1 MPFRRLEIL
10 LFFSCWFVFAWFNQ
24 GGGWNQNARFAE
36 VRAIV
41 EEGRFAI
48 DNFLL
53 YRHDPERND
62 LQRVRVERAE
72 YTLDGKR
79 YRLCWVDA
87 VWTFVPVG
95 DRPLGTD
102 VEKAPMVEL
111 CASGDIGYVEATGHF
126 HPNKPPGTSF
136 LAVPAYFAIFHVER
150 ALGLNPDHWFTL
162 NLNCWL
168 TTIFSVGLASALACV
183 LFFRI
188 AREFAGGAALPAL
201 LATLALAFGT
211 TFFPF
216 STLLFDHNLTA
227 ALLLGGFY
235 CVRQAL
241 PAASWRLFLGGFC
254 AGLAA
259 ITNYIAAVIVIF
271 LGLYV
276 LLTRAASSTPPGW
289 SWRRALIYSAGV
301 VPPFLAICAYNAI
314 NFGSPFALNTD
325 FQNPLF
331 KDPSG
336 SLGMFLLPQTGQDWA
351 HLSYVATLLSIS
363 PYRGVFYLA
372 PILVL
377 GLFGWFVWFRKKT
390 FVAEA
395 RLGIAI
401 FAFFFIVNVTFNGYH
416 GGFSAGPRYLV
427 PGLPFLALP
436 LVVGFARLRKTAL
449 LLLGLSLTQQ
459 FLLTVTDAQNSL
471 AVGGHARIDDE
482 HRKDDF
488 HCNIVTEYAAPLFFT
503 GRVGPLL
510 EQMLE
515 IRLEKEA
522 ARLESENPDPAD
534 RQRLLGQTRA
544 AWRAAIDRG
553 DPEPFLLAAIRGPVS
568 VNPINVFDGLLGYG
582 VWPLRTA
589 QTDWASFNAGE
600 LLWPKT
606 RLSLLPL
613 VLFAG
618 LASFAMVRAARREDA
633 AIPQAT
639 MVADAAT

>member
-1 MPFRRLEIL
+1 MLFRRLEFP
-10 LFFSCWFVFAWFNQ
+10 LFFSFWFVFAWFNQ

-48 DNFLL
+48 DNFLI
-53 YRHDPERND
+53 YRRHPERDD

-87 VWTFVPVG
+87 VWTFYPVG
-95 DRPLGTD
+95 DRPLGED
-102 VEKAPMVEL
+102 VEKAPMIEL
-111 CASGDIGYVEATGHF
+111 CASGDVGYVEATGHF

-136 LAVPAYFAIFHVER
+136 LAVPAYFAIFHLER
-150 ALGLNPDHWFTL
+150 ALGFNPDHWFTL
-162 NLNCWL
+162 NVNCWL
-168 TTIFSVGLASALACV
+168 TTIFTVGLASALGCV

-201 LATLALAFGT
+201 LATFALGFGT

-227 ALLLGGFY
+227 ALLLGAFY
-235 CVRQAL
+235 CVRRGL
-241 PAASWRLFLGGFC
+241 PATPWQFFLGGLC

-259 ITNYIAAVIVIF
+259 ITNYIAAVMVIF

-276 LLTRAASSTPPGW
+276 LLAGSPSKALRPWNWRAAFFF
-289 SWRRALIYSAGV
+289 SAGV
-301 VPPFLAICAYNAI
+301 LPPFLAICGYNAI
-314 NFGSPFALNTD
+314 NFASPFALNTD

-336 SLGMFLLPQTGQDWA
+336 SLGMFLIPRTGQDWA

-363 PYRGVFYLA
+363 PFRGVFYLA
-372 PILVL
+372 PVLVL
-377 GLFGWFVWFRKKT
+377 GVIGWLVWFWKKT

-401 FAFFFIVNVTFNGYH
+401 FAFFFVVNVAFNGYQ

-436 LVVGFARLRKTAL
+436 LVVGFARWRKTAIA
-449 LLLGLSLTQQ
+449 LLGISLLQQ

-488 HCNIVTEYAAPLFFT
+488 YCNIVTEYAAPLFFT
-503 GRVGPLL
+503 DRVGPLL
-510 EQMLE
+510 EQQLA

-522 ARLESENPDPAD
+522 ARIQAENPDPAA
-534 RQRLLGQTRA
+534 QQALLEKTRA
-544 AWRAAIDRG
+544 ELRAAIERR
-553 DPEPFLLAAIRGPVS
+553 DPEPFFLAAIRGPVS
-568 VNPINVFDGLLGYG
+568 VNPINVFEGLLGYG
-582 VWPLRTA
+582 VWPMGTP

-600 LLWPKT
+600 LVWP
-606 RLSLLPL
+606 RSRVSLLPL
-613 VLFAG
+613 LLFGVLTSCR
-618 LASFAMVRAARREDA
+618 LVRAARREDA
-633 AIPQAT
+633 ELQQRTLAGESAT
-639 MVADAAT
+639 